1 MNILPFVLSF
11 LLLMSLLVGSM
22 LKEMK
27 GLAVG
32 RNVVATKV
40 HEDQNLQ
47 SEIATQQYKDKTE
60 EGSTA
65 PVKEKGPKKPK
76 EVRQDNKPISR
87 RSYYCSTEWAK
98 FQLRSLLD
106 KPESAQRLPAYNV
119 AIRLIEDLYSHANFW
134 KTTADPKLATKIID
148 QLLKGKGEELIDR
161 FKEDAKLETIFR
173 RMLAGT
179 NSYDVEHKKGYP
191 PFLDFF
197 SLEKNGKNKAI
208 AFVYASYPV
217 LQAAIGKKLVE
228 KLKIAEQSNKDKVLL
243 GDDFEALIKTDSHD
257 SVVPSNSRELI
268 TYGKINSK
276 IVLTKDPFTG
286 VTSRKPPSLKKKK
299 DVLSATAQ

>member
-32 RNVVATKV
+32 RKVVETKV

-60 EGSTA
+60 EGTTPPA
-65 PVKEKGPKKPK
+65 KEKGPKKPPEERK
-76 EVRQDNKPISR
+76 NNKPFSK

-106 KPESAQRLPAYNV
+106 KPESAKRLPAYNV
-119 AIRLIEDLYSHANFW
+119 AIRLIEDLYQHTKFW
-134 KTTADPKLATKIID
+134 KDAHDPELATKIVN
-148 QLLKGKGEELIDR
+148 LLIKEKDDELIDR
-161 FKEDAKLETIFR
+161 FKNEAKLAPIFR
-173 RMLAGT
+173 QMLAGT
-179 NSYDVEHKKGYP
+179 NSYDVKDKKGYP

-228 KLKIAEQSNKDKVLL
+228 KLKIAEGKDGRVLI
-243 GDDFEALIKTDSHD
+243 GDDFEALIKTDPHD
-257 SVVPSNSRELI
+257 SVVPANSRELI
-268 TYGKINSK
+268 TYGKIDSK
-276 IVLTKDPFTG
+276 VVLTKDPFTG
-286 VTSRKPPSLKKKK
+286 VTSRTPPKIKNSKK
-299 DVLSATAQ
+299 DALSTTAQ